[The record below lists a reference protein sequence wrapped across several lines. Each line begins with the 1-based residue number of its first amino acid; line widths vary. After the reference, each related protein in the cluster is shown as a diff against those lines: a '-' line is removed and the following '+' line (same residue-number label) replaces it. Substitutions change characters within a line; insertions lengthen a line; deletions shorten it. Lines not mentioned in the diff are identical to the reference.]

1 ARELRGQ
8 SRGEVLRAV
17 GEAGGV
23 PHARDTGDP
32 ARAGLE
38 HRVPG
43 PELGEA
49 GRAEAVRQ
57 SDHPGLVPP
66 EPGGAQVDH
75 PGVGAHGAHP
85 APDPVAG
92 LEHPHAPARPV
103 DGVGDDQAG
112 DPGTHDEDVRA
123 VRGHPSA
130 PAPAQPPSRDDAV
143 STARGTRT
151 TTDSSDSNEKLVS
164 TSSGPARSAAAST
177 APCADARV
185 SSETAAENRA
195 EPATLT
201 NDQPTPS
208 RISDAM
214 SHPVRS
220 GTTTPI
226 TREARKMP
234 SPAAIVSR

>member
-1 ARELRGQ
+1 
-8 SRGEVLRAV
+8 
-17 GEAGGV
+17 
-23 PHARDTGDP
+23 
-32 ARAGLE
+32 
-38 HRVPG
+38 
-43 PELGEA
+43 
-49 GRAEAVRQ
+49 EAVRQ

-164 TSSGPARSAAAST
+164 TSSGPARSAAVAPKRFAAAST

-195 EPATLT
+195 EPAQWK

-208 RISDAM
+208 RTSGAARCWSEAAAENRAEPATLPNDRPTPSRISDTM

-226 TREARKMP
+226 TR
-234 SPAAIVSR
+234 